1 MVHGSVFPSQL
12 PEHTN
17 EVDAKEQGEG
27 GDWYEVSRYGAFT
40 TPSLCAY
47 ICLLSLT
54 KIMETN

>member
-47 ICLLSLT
+47 ICLLNLT
-54 KIMETN
+54 KTN